1 MKIIRKIPTDRKL
14 YLVLDTETAN
24 GFGDPMVYDF
34 GFALVDALGIVYAVG
49 SYVVRNIYYWQKRM
63 MKTAY
68 YADKIP
74 QYDIDIANGSRQVVN
89 LEYIRKLV
97 CSLCEEY
104 DCTLCAHNHSF
115 DFRALTATQRYTT
128 KSARRDFFPSDVDF
142 IDTLD
147 LAKQLLKNDND
158 YYVWC
163 FRNNGLTKNDK
174 PRFTAEILYRY
185 ITGDVDFVES
195 HTGFEDVMIE
205 KEILRY
211 CMERM

>member
-34 GFALVDALGIVYAVG
+34 GFALVDAFGTVYAVG
-49 SYVVRNIYYWQKRM
+49 SYVVRNIFYWQKGM
-63 MKTAY
+63 MKTAF

-74 QYDIDIANGSRQVVN
+74 QYREDIANGSRQVVN
-89 LEYIRKLV
+89 LEYIRKVV
-97 CSLCEEY
+97 CSLCEKY
-104 DCTLCAHNHSF
+104 DCALCAHNHRF
-115 DFRALTATQRYTT
+115 DYRALTATQRYTT
-128 KSARRDFFPSDVDF
+128 KSANREFFPSDVEF
-142 IDTLD
+142 VDTLN
-147 LAKQLLKNDND
+147 LAKSLLENDRE

-163 FRNNGLTKNDK
+163 FRHNALTKNDK

-185 ITGDVDFVES
+185 ITGEDDFVES